1 MPTPCL
7 EQFLHHLEK
16 SHLYLSIDNTK
27 QAKKECLE
35 SIKILNSIAKT
46 TPLPE
51 IKVLSQYTLNHYE
64 SLDKPRTISD
74 KLEWISSKL
83 TQETFFPPVI
93 QFNENFTSHNELFV
107 DTISPIQDND
117 NKIFEKLPNKLAKF
131 EYIEILN
138 WDNDI
143 THLKNLYQDILPNCS
158 FVSSFLAIID
168 ANIPIIDTITPQKSS
183 QKYKVS
189 LRFNGA
195 LRNVI
200 VDSKFPIMP
209 NLRNLII
216 KSYSDTELY
225 WPALIE
231 KAYLTI
237 MGNGYNFSGSNM
249 ANDAYVLSGWLP
261 QIIKLSNG
269 QLPSNIDDLWR
280 LRTQGKV
287 TMGIGTGTLSKQ
299 LSSQLHLVSG
309 HDYVIDNIKDGV
321 ITVKNP
327 WLDPKDRVVEIK
339 NFNHFKYLYVNWKP
353 DHKPYQHHFLYQAK
367 PNTYNQPQFTIKCM
381 EETWI
386 LLERHLSE
394 TLLLPLPHWMDMNV
408 YETEYKIITPLQ
420 YKKYLSVET
429 NNRLQLIKLKP
440 GVFTIVISSNKPCR
454 FTLSSFNAMFSKLKY
469 KYDYTETVNGEW
481 NSDINGGNWAM
492 STYIN
497 NPQYDII
504 AKQTTELI
512 MGMHGQGQIN
522 FHLFHSSS
530 DSMGERIQNFDKT
543 KLINYQN
550 YNASYQSL
558 SYRLTPGHYK
568 LVVSEYYRSIGTY
581 QLVLNSSE
589 PITIT
594 KIPPFLGLYNISKS
608 FNWDNTN
615 RFKLKFETTGYNSKV
630 KIKIAYFNGESDF
643 ELQTSYRPAMRA
655 SLFNSQ
661 TKQPIQINEQ
671 FNDSLYGVFLHE
683 ILPLP
688 EEYILLIERF
698 EIGYGRCVVE
708 IGCNNKVIL
717 K

>member
-1 MPTPCL
+1 MPLPCL
-7 EQFLHHLEK
+7 EQFLYHLER
-16 SHLYLSIDNTK
+16 SYLYLSIDNTK
-27 QAKKECLE
+27 LSKKECLE

-46 TPLPE
+46 TSSPQ

-64 SLDKPRTISD
+64 LLDKPITVSD

-83 TQETFFPPVI
+83 TPETFFPPI
-93 QFNENFTSHNELFV
+93 IWFNETVTSHNELFI
-107 DTISPIQDND
+107 DTESIIPDSN
-117 NKIFEKLPNKLAKF
+117 NTAFEKLPNKLAKF
-131 EYIEILN
+131 KYIDILN
-138 WDNDI
+138 WNNEI

-158 FVSSFLAIID
+158 FVSSFLAIVD
-168 ANIPIIDTITPQKSS
+168 ANIPIIDTITPQTSS

-189 LRFNGA
+189 LRFNGV
-195 LRNVI
+195 LRNVT
-200 VDSKFPIMP
+200 VDSNFPVMP

-237 MGNGYNFSGSNM
+237 MGNGYNFAGSNM

-280 LRTQGKV
+280 LRKRNKV

-299 LSSQLHLVSG
+299 LSSQLNLVSD
-309 HDYVIDNIKDGV
+309 HDYVIANIKDGV

-339 NFNHFKYLYVNWKP
+339 DFNYFKYLYVNWKP
-353 DHKPYQHHFLYQAK
+353 NHEPFQHNFLYQAK
-367 PNTYNQPQFTIKCM
+367 PNTYNQPQFTIKCI
-381 EETWI
+381 EETWV
-386 LLERHLSE
+386 LLERHLPE
-394 TLLLPLPHWMDMNV
+394 TLLLHWMDMNV
-408 YETEYKIITPLQ
+408 FETQNKIITPLQ
-420 YKKYLSVET
+420 YKKHLSVET

-440 GVFTIVISSNKPCR
+440 GIFTIVVSSNKPCR
-454 FTLSSFNAMFSKLKY
+454 FTLSSFNAIFSKLKY
-469 KYDYTETVNGEW
+469 KHEYTETLNDEW
-481 NSDINGGNWAM
+481 SSDTNGGNWAM

-497 NPQYDII
+497 NPQYDVIV
-504 AKQTTELI
+504 KQTTDLI
-512 MGMHGQGQIN
+512 IGMYGQGQIN
-522 FHLFHSSS
+522 FHLFHTTS
-530 DSMGERIQNFDKT
+530 DSLGERIQNFDKT

-550 YNASYQSL
+550 YNAFYQSL
-558 SYRLTPGHYK
+558 SYSLTPGHYK
-568 LVVSEYYRSIGTY
+568 LVVSEYNRGLGDF

-589 PITIT
+589 PITIS
-594 KIPPFLGLYNISKS
+594 KVPPYLGLYNISKS

-615 RFKLKFETTGYNSKV
+615 RFKLNFETTGYNSAV

-683 ILPLP
+683 VLPQP
-688 EEYILLIERF
+688 QEYILLIERF
-698 EIGYGRCVVE
+698 EIGFGRCIVE